1 VFSPS
6 NDSSLDRIRVVP
18 GLIGTASVALW
29 LAAPVLAVS
38 LLGSS
43 TLRAGARSY
52 IACWL
57 VLVAWF
63 LLARTKT
70 LRWSWTARLFVGG
83 IVVALATALVS
94 ELLAS
99 WVGLDPS
106 DSGVAV
112 GIAGTFEE
120 VAKLSPLLVLC
131 LLAPARVRRFSPVDW
146 MLAGVATGLGFQ
158 AAEDAVRRIA
168 WAAAGRADLLGGQGD
183 PWHDPQSG
191 FPHYRFSL
199 LSGSADAHGHA
210 VFPGHHVLTGL
221 IALAIGVAV
230 ATGGSPLRR
239 AGAWCLPLLA
249 WVVAVA
255 SHVGF
260 AATLADQLLFER
272 GDTEI
277 PRPLYL
283 VWKATDRGRL
293 VGPILLVAFVAA
305 LVWEAARLRKA
316 EDRLPPHPGGAPRI
330 GRDLI
335 AVGRGMRRPTGTVP
349 RSGRWAATVEIE
361 RRRRELSWARPTA
374 EDAGADRRF
383 RFVAL
388 AVGAGATLVA
398 VLSGRRLAEDIGR
411 FLAGPGSPSLA
422 GLLHGFTAWWDSLGI
437 LGQLGAVL
445 GTLALL
451 ALSAGDFG
459 LPPRA
464 PVSRLE
470 ELTLHRA
477 ARAAVELAL
486 VGRLP
491 ALELPPGE
499 VDLPGALLDD
509 PAAFETTYRPP
520 PPVPPRTP
528 AARRQDEVVR
538 LLAARGLPVRAQPGR
553 GAPMPDLL
561 IGERRFDCLTLHTGD
576 PRQAATV
583 IEIRVVRGDATR
595 FVLDLDESPLDLQAL
610 RRLLDRH
617 PVPGLAEIL
626 VVRDGRALRFFP

>member
-1 VFSPS
+1 
-6 NDSSLDRIRVVP
+6 
-18 GLIGTASVALW
+18 
-29 LAAPVLAVS
+29 
-38 LLGSS
+38 
-43 TLRAGARSY
+43 
-52 IACWL
+52 
-57 VLVAWF
+57 
-63 LLARTKT
+63 
-70 LRWSWTARLFVGG
+70 
-83 IVVALATALVS
+83 
-94 ELLAS
+94 
-99 WVGLDPS
+99 
-106 DSGVAV
+106 
-112 GIAGTFEE
+112 
-120 VAKLSPLLVLC
+120 
-131 LLAPARVRRFSPVDW
+131 
-146 MLAGVATGLGFQ
+146 
-158 AAEDAVRRIA
+158 
-168 WAAAGRADLLGGQGD
+168 
-183 PWHDPQSG
+183 
-191 FPHYRFSL
+191 
-199 LSGSADAHGHA
+199 
-210 VFPGHHVLTGL
+210 
-221 IALAIGVAV
+221 
-230 ATGGSPLRR
+230 
-239 AGAWCLPLLA
+239 
-249 WVVAVA
+249 
-255 SHVGF
+255 
-260 AATLADQLLFER
+260 
-272 GDTEI
+272 
-277 PRPLYL
+277 
-283 VWKATDRGRL
+283 
-293 VGPILLVAFVAA
+293 
-305 LVWEAARLRKA
+305 
-316 EDRLPPHPGGAPRI
+316 
-330 GRDLI
+330 
-335 AVGRGMRRPTGTVP
+335 
-349 RSGRWAATVEIE
+349 VEIE

-538 LLAARGLPVRAQPGR
+538 LLVARGLPVRAQPGR

-617 PVPGLAEIL
+617 PVPGLEEIL